1 MKKQTETNV
10 NEKILGGGVK
20 WYRENIVEMV
30 GQIENEKYLKM
41 IYGYVNSAYREEKSR
56 V

>member
-1 MKKQTETNV
+1 MKNQSEISENK
-10 NEKILGGGVK
+10 EKFRGGVK
-20 WYRENIVEMV
+20 WYREKIVEMV

>member
-1 MKKQTETNV
+1 MNYEEIQK
-10 NEKILGGGVK
+10 
-20 WYRENIVEMV
+20 ENLRKEIIEMV
-30 GQIENEKYLKM
+30 KQIKNEKYLKM

>member
-1 MKKQTETNV
+1 MKNQTETNV
-10 NEKILGGGVK
+10 NEKIGGGVK
-20 WYRENIVEMV
+20 WYREKIIEMV

>member
-1 MKKQTETNV
+1 MDKKKEINRTDVLN
-10 NEKILGGGVK
+10 GGGVK
-20 WYRENIVEMV
+20 WYREKIVEVV
-30 GQIENEKYLKM
+30 GQVENEKYLKM